1 MIFLGHGN
9 PRHAATQMLHILSRL
24 FCSFSG
30 QKNKMFHSRFTIL
43 LLCSKT
49 AAVYTISPNPINL
62 IITATK
68 TTSVLLSAESQ
79 YAFAFLRNVPGIS
92 NDSTSLETKPDT
104 LLQKMRVRKCSVP
117 IGWWRFIFMK
127 AALVLY
133 KTWFLLLKTNREII
147 EHLYLGKHVDQNISM
162 WPRGL

>member
-1 MIFLGHGN
+1 MLLFLEIALAESEREVGPGVN
-9 PRHAATQMLHILSRL
+9 DLPRAWKSQARGYTDAAHSRLCVFSRL
-24 FCSFSG
+24 FCSSSE
-30 QKNKMFHSRFTIL
+30 QKNTMFHSRFAIL

-104 LLQKMRVRKCSVP
+104 LLQKMRARQRSVP

-127 AALVLY
+127 AALVL
-133 KTWFLLLKTNREII
+133 
-147 EHLYLGKHVDQNISM
+147 
-162 WPRGL
+162 

>member
-1 MIFLGHGN
+1 MLLFLEIALAESEREVGPGVN
-9 PRHAATQMLHILSRL
+9 DLLRAWKSQARGSTDAARSRLRVFSRL
-24 FCSFSG
+24 FCSLSE
-30 QKNKMFHSRFTIL
+30 QKNTMFHRRFAIL
-43 LLCSKT
+43 QLCSKT

-104 LLQKMRVRKCSVP
+104 LLQEMRARQRSVP
-117 IGWWRFIFMK
+117 IG
-127 AALVLY
+127 
-133 KTWFLLLKTNREII
+133 
-147 EHLYLGKHVDQNISM
+147 
-162 WPRGL
+162 